1 MSIREYCYLASYN
14 AVFTC
19 TCMYCLSVVYI
30 SVISFSDTGEETQ
43 QSSPVASRNRFCPW
57 GLRCSLHVERSP
69 RFPIIH
75 VYYVRVLVM
84 SARNDLY
91 TQLTKA
97 VRVTSSVSNLRGE
110 VEIFIQ
116 Q

>member
-1 MSIREYCYLASYN
+1 
-14 AVFTC
+14 
-19 TCMYCLSVVYI
+19 MYCLSVVYI

-69 RFPIIH
+69 RFSITH

-84 SARNDLY
+84 SPRNDLH
-91 TQLTKA
+91 TPLTKA
-97 VRVTSSVSNLRGE
+97 VRVTSSVSNPDYVSLISMPLLSTDSLLSFAG
-110 VEIFIQ
+110 Q
-116 Q
+116 HTTL